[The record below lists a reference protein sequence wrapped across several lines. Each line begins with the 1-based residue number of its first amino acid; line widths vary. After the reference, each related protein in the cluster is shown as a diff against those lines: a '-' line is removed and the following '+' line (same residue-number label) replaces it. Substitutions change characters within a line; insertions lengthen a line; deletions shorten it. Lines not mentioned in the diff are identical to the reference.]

1 MAAQDATALDREALH
16 EHLCLAGRS
25 PLAEL
30 LLLHR
35 LARGTGR
42 EAAEHSVKLPRG
54 ALERRVRL
62 WRERAPP
69 SRVASVR
76 SFGTFG

>member
-1 MAAQDATALDREALH
+1 MSGPDAAALDRAALH

-35 LARGTGR
+35 LARGTAR
-42 EAAEHSVKLPRG
+42 EAAEHI
-54 ALERRVRL
+54 
-62 WRERAPP
+62 
-69 SRVASVR
+69 
-76 SFGTFG
+76 